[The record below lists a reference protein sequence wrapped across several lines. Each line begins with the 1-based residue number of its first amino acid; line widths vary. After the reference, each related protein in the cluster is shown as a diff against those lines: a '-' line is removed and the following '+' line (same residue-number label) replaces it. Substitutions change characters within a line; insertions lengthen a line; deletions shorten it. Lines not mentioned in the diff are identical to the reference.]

1 MPSDAGDGPFIFEVR
16 TTLCLAALAFGTAC
30 VFLPAAFSITK
41 NGRQNTEASDE
52 NGFGKAAEN
61 WCGCQLSY
69 GKKYVGTWRSVP
81 CSPTEEGFGAMKE
94 WTTPLDGLEP
104 GEKYLICAHHRRPPK
119 MRLMTHVQRLK
130 MFGRELQACG
140 RGIRR
145 RAWSLRRR
153 PARGG
158 SGQTGARRLRR
169 RGRGRASPTPARPW
183 AVSNTVQTNP
193 QLIVEVIQFSFQ
205 SIELSGPDLNGVGRH
220 GGQAAGGRGEGH

>member
-1 MPSDAGDGPFIFEVR
+1 MLNAVAEAADVANALAKEAEQQIGNRPDGSTEGAPPAPSKPTEAQVGDNFIHLTWSMPSDAGDGPFIFE
-16 TTLCLAALAFGTAC
+16 
-30 VFLPAAFSITK
+30 
-41 NGRQNTEASDE
+41 
-52 NGFGKAAEN
+52 
-61 WCGCQLSY
+61 LSY

-104 GEKYLICAHHRRPPK
+104 GEKYLSCAPIFSPGFSLSIVATLDLLGHHHRPSKDAFDNTCPE
-119 MRLMTHVQRLK
+119 LK

-145 RAWSLRRR
+145 RAWSPRRR
-153 PARGG
+153 PARGA

-193 QLIVEVIQFSFQ
+193 QLIVELV
-205 SIELSGPDLNGVGRH
+205 
-220 GGQAAGGRGEGH
+220 